1 MSLLFVTGAGTG
13 IGKTYVTAQLARSLR
28 VRAVKPVVS
37 GFDPAAP
44 AGSDSAILLAAMGKA
59 LTAANIDAI
68 SPWRYAAPLA
78 PNMAARRENRAIDLP
93 AIVEWCAAQAGS
105 ILIEG
110 VGGVMSPVTD
120 EETVLDWIAALRC
133 PALLVGGSY
142 LGAISHTLTALE
154 TLRARGVPIAAIVVN
169 ESADGIDL
177 DETKE
182 TLRKFAYGM
191 PIVSVRRSTAAEQVG
206 LDQMSD
212 LRAIARECLAN

>member
-13 IGKTYVTAQLARSLR
+13 IGKTYVTAHLARHLR
-28 VRAVKPVVS
+28 VRAVKPVIS

-44 AGSDSAILLAAMGKA
+44 AGSDSAILLAAMGEA
-59 LTAANIDAI
+59 LTPANIDAI

-78 PNMAARRENRAIDLP
+78 PNMAARRENRTIDLP
-93 AIVEWCAAQAGS
+93 AIVDWCAAQSGS
-105 ILIEG
+105 VLIEG

-120 EETVLDWIAALRC
+120 AETVLDWIAALRC

-154 TLRARGVPIAAIVVN
+154 AARARRISVAAIVVS

-177 DETKE
+177 DETTA
-182 TLRKFAYGM
+182 TLGKFVYGT
-191 PIVSVRRSTAAEQVG
+191 PIVSVRRSTAAEQVRF
-206 LDQMSD
+206 DQMSD
-212 LRAIARECLAN
+212 LRAIARECFAN